1 MAGLT
6 PSPESIP
13 GSVDVAI
20 IGGGIVGASA
30 AWYLARRNV
39 KAALCEK
46 GEIAGEQSSR
56 NWGFIR
62 KQGRHPSEIPLM
74 IESLERWRELVP
86 QLDREIGFHEGGTLY
101 LSDSPA
107 RHQSNLAWLEHAKA
121 FDLDTRFLSPGEL
134 KTLIPEIGNQT
145 RGALF
150 TPSDASAEPYL
161 ATNAIAEKA
170 RSAGARILTRCAVRG
185 IDIEAG
191 RVAGVVTEHGPIRAS
206 RVICAGG
213 AWSGYFCRNLGI
225 VFPHLK
231 VTGSVMATVPTEFL
245 TLQSIWSGGLGL
257 RRRLD
262 GGYNVA
268 CGGHSSCDVTPD
280 FLRFFMKFYP
290 AYRQSKEQT
299 SLRIGKRFF
308 EELKWP
314 SKWSLDS
321 VTPFETERILDP
333 QPDRKLL
340 DRAHRQLGETLP
352 PLKGIGISRRWAGMI
367 DVTPD
372 ELPIISTVA
381 DIPGLILSTGYSGHG
396 FGIGPGA
403 GKVTAELAMD
413 IKPCVDLSAF
423 SLDRFL

>member
-1 MAGLT
+1 MGNLT
-6 PSPESIP
+6 PSTCPIP
-13 GSVDVAI
+13 HSVDVVV
-20 IGGGIVGASA
+20 IGGGIVGVST
-30 AWYLARRNV
+30 AWYLAQHNV
-39 KAALCEK
+39 TVALCEK
-46 GEIAGEQSSR
+46 AEIACEQSSR

-101 LSDSPA
+101 LSDSDA
-107 RHQSNLAWLEHAKA
+107 RYQSNLAWLEHAKS
-121 FDLDTRFLSPGEL
+121 FQLDTRFLSPGEL
-134 KTLIPEIGNQT
+134 KSLIPDIRDPA

-150 TPSDASAEPYL
+150 TPSDASAEPHL
-161 ATNAIAEKA
+161 ATSAIAEKA
-170 RSAGARILTRCAVRG
+170 RSAGAQILTHCAVRG
-185 IDIEAG
+185 IDMEAG
-191 RVAGVVTEHGPIRAS
+191 EVNGVVTEHGLIRAS

-231 VTGSVMATVPTEFL
+231 VIGSVMATEATDFITP
-245 TLQSIWSGGLGL
+245 QSIWSSGCGL

-268 CGGHSSCDVTPD
+268 CGGHSNCDITPD

-290 AYRQSKEQT
+290 AYRQSKEQI
-299 SLRIGKRFF
+299 LPRIGKRFF

-314 SKWSLDS
+314 TKWSLDS
-321 VTPFETERILDP
+321 VTPFETERILNP
-333 QPDRKLL
+333 QPDLKLL
-340 DRAHRQLGETLP
+340 NQAHRLLGELLP
-352 PLKGIGISRRWAGMI
+352 PLKGIGIRQRWAGMI

-381 DIPGLILSTGYSGHG
+381 RTPGLIISTGYSGHG

-423 SLDRFL
+423 SLDRFM

>member
-1 MAGLT
+1 MGGLRS
-6 PSPESIP
+6 SPVSLP
-13 GSVDVAI
+13 RSVDVVV
-20 IGGGIVGASA
+20 IGGGIVGVSS

-39 KAALCEK
+39 KVALCEK
-46 GEIAGEQSSR
+46 AEIACEQSSR

-74 IESLERWRELVP
+74 IESLKRWHELVP
-86 QLDREIGFHEGGTLY
+86 QLDREIGFHAGGTLY

-107 RHQSNLAWLEHAKA
+107 RHQFNLAWLEHAKA
-121 FDLDTRFLSPGEL
+121 FDLDTRFLSPDEL
-134 KTLIPEIGNQT
+134 KALIPGIDKQT
-145 RGALF
+145 QGALF

-161 ATNAIAEKA
+161 ATPAIAERA
-170 RSAGARILTRCAVRG
+170 RATGALILTRCAVRG

-206 RVICAGG
+206 TVICAGG
-213 AWSGYFCRNLGI
+213 AWSGYFCRNLDI

-231 VTGSVMATVPTEFL
+231 VISSVMATVPTEFL
-245 TLQSIWSGGLGL
+245 ARQSIWSSGLGL

-268 CGGHSSCDVTPD
+268 CGGHASCDLTLD
-280 FLRFFMKFYP
+280 FLRFFTKFYP
-290 AYRQSKEQT
+290 AYRQSKEQV

-308 EELKWP
+308 REMGRP

-321 VTPFETERILDP
+321 VTPFETERVLAP
-333 QPDRKLL
+333 EPDRKLL
-340 DRAHRQLGETLP
+340 DKAYRLLGETLP
-352 PLKGIGISRRWAGMI
+352 PLKGIGISQRWAGMI

-372 ELPIISTVA
+372 ELPIISAVTGL
-381 DIPGLILSTGYSGHG
+381 PGLIISTGYSGHG

-403 GKVTAELAMD
+403 GQVTAELAMD

-423 SLDRFL
+423 SINRFL

>member
-1 MAGLT
+1 MGDLT
-6 PSPESIP
+6 SSLKSIP
-13 GSVDVAI
+13 HSADVVV

-30 AWYLARRNV
+30 AYYLAQRNV
-39 KAALCEK
+39 KVALCEK
-46 GEIAGEQSSR
+46 GEIACEQSSR

-62 KQGRHPSEIPLM
+62 KQGRRPSEIPLM

-86 QLDREIGFHEGGTLY
+86 QLDREIGFREGGTLY

-121 FDLDTRFLSPGEL
+121 FNLDTRFLSPGEL
-134 KTLIPEIGNQT
+134 KALIPDIGNQT

-150 TPSDASAEPYL
+150 TPSDASAEPYP
-161 ATNAIAEKA
+161 ATSAIAEKA
-170 RSAGARILTRCAVRG
+170 RAEGAQILTRCAVRG
-185 IDIEAG
+185 IETQAG

-225 VFPHLK
+225 MFPHLK
-231 VTGSVMATVPTEFL
+231 VVGSVMATAPTGFIVR
-245 TLQSIWSGGLGL
+245 QSIWSSGCGL

-268 CGGHSSCDVTPD
+268 CGGYSTCDVTPD

-314 SKWSLDS
+314 AKWSLDS
-321 VTPFETERILDP
+321 ITPFETERVLDP
-333 QPDRKLL
+333 QPDLKLL
-340 DRAHRQLGETLP
+340 NQAHRLLGELLP
-352 PLKGIGISRRWAGMI
+352 PLKGIGISQRWAGMI

-381 DIPGLILSTGYSGHG
+381 GIPGLIISTGYSGHG

-423 SLDRFL
+423 SVDRFL